1 MSPRRRRPSKHTRPV
16 SDRPLLGGTQDR
28 ESRSDG
34 DWIVRRVSG
43 SAAGKAYRCPGCDQ
57 QILPNTPHVV
67 VWPENPSLLAVI
79 GGGQSL
85 DERRHWH
92 TACWQRRR

>member
-1 MSPRRRRPSKHTRPV
+1 MPRRRKPAKQTAQH
-16 SDRPLLGGTQDR
+16 RPLLGGHQVR
-28 ESRSDG
+28 EEKVDG

-43 SAAGKAYRCPGCDQ
+43 SGSTKDYRCPGCEQ
-57 QILPNTPHVV
+57 LIPVGTPHVV
-67 VWPENPSLLAVI
+67 AWPENPSLLGVI
-79 GGGQSL
+79 GGSQAL

>member
-1 MSPRRRRPSKHTRPV
+1 MSRRKPSKWQR
-16 SDRPLLGGTQDR
+16 SSSERPLLGGTQTR
-28 ESRSDG
+28 EERTDG

-57 QILPNTPHVV
+57 LIPPATPHVV
-67 VWPENPSLLAVI
+67 VWPENPSLLAAI
-79 GGGQSL
+79 GGAQSL

>member
-1 MSPRRRRPSKHTRPV
+1 MSPRRRKPSKHTRPV
-16 SDRPLLGGTQDR
+16 SDRRLLGGTQER
-28 ESRSDG
+28 QSRGDG

-43 SAAGKAYRCPGCDQ
+43 TASTKAYRCPGCDQ

-67 VWPENPSLLAVI
+67 AWPENPSLLAAI
-79 GGGQSL
+79 GGAQSL

-92 TACWQRRR
+92 TTCWQRRR